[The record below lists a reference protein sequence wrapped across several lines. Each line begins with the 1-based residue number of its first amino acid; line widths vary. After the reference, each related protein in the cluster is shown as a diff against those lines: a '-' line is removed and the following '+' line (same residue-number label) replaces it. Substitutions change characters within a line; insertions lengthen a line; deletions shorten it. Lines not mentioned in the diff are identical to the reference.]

1 MLCEK
6 GFNEYDNNLFEHLL
20 HNRKPCSYVRTMCD
34 NQIGEED
41 DVSNTYFVLE
51 IIHFQSLGFGYR
63 AHCRRKAAN
72 VWRAHA
78 KNTSIYGNKCSPGA

>member
-34 NQIGEED
+34 NQIGEGD
-41 DVSNTYFVLE
+41 DVSNTVIL
-51 IIHFQSLGFGYR
+51 
-63 AHCRRKAAN
+63 
-72 VWRAHA
+72 
-78 KNTSIYGNKCSPGA
+78 

>member
-41 DVSNTYFVLE
+41 DVSNKYNMYHIFFLKKF
-51 IIHFQSLGFGYR
+51 IFNI
-63 AHCRRKAAN
+63 
-72 VWRAHA
+72 
-78 KNTSIYGNKCSPGA
+78 